1 MSTLEKL
8 YSPSEWSKRF
18 KSPEM
23 MSRYLIF
30 AADVTKKARNTTKCI
45 LDIPYGSTER
55 TKYDIYGTDLP
66 DDAPILIF
74 IHGGYW
80 QEFSKDFA
88 GFAVSVLV
96 KNKIKVAVVGFDLC
110 PDVKLKDIVS
120 QIKIAVEKIVSS
132 AQNSGCRCV
141 WIAGHSS
148 GAHLTAALLHDTIWI
163 KYMTELGY
171 FKLIKGV
178 LLIGGIYNIEP
189 VVNTSYNEAL
199 KLTEDDIKEFSLTT
213 LDTKEYAPIKNLK
226 VIVTVGEYDSPIFIN
241 ETREYAQK
249 AMSFVDK
256 VEYILLRDIDHFD
269 IVENLLNADFVLT
282 QLIMQH
288 MNA

>member
-8 YSPSEWSKRF
+8 YSPSEWSNRF
-18 KSPEM
+18 KSAEM

-30 AADVTKKARNTTKCI
+30 AADATKKARNTTKCI
-45 LDIPYGSTER
+45 LDIPYGPTER

-66 DDAPILIF
+66 DDAPMLIF

-88 GFAVSVLV
+88 GFSVPVLV
-96 KNKIKVAVVGFDLC
+96 ENKIKVAIVGFDLC

-120 QIKIAVEKIVSS
+120 QIKIAIEKIVSS
-132 AQNSGCRCV
+132 ALKSGCRCV

-148 GAHLTAALLHDTIWI
+148 GAHLTAALLHDTKWI

-171 FKLIKGV
+171 FQLIKGL
-178 LLIGGIYNIEP
+178 LLISGIYNIEP

-199 KLTEDDIKEFSLTT
+199 KLTEDDIKEFNLST
-213 LDTKEYAPIKNLK
+213 LDTKGYTPIKNLK
-226 VIVTVGEYDSPIFIN
+226 VIATVGEYDSPIFIN

-249 AMSFVDK
+249 AMSFVDN
-256 VEYILLRDIDHFD
+256 VEYILLRDIDHFN
-269 IVENLLNADFVLT
+269 IVENLLNAEFVLT
-282 QLIMQH
+282 QLILQH